1 MNLTRDILDQ
11 QVVDRAGQRLG
22 KVDGVILELRDGEPP
37 RIAAI
42 EIGPVTLLRRV
53 HPRLAALVSRWLS
66 RHGPR
71 TDGTLRI
78 PWSKVQAIG
87 VDLRVDLLAEGTS
100 ARAWEEWL
108 RDHVIRRI
116 PGTPHER

>member
-42 EIGPVTLLRRV
+42 EVGPVTLARRI
-53 HPRLAALVSRWLS
+53 HPRLAAWVEWWLP
-66 RHGPR
+66 RFGPR
-71 TDGTLRI
+71 SVGTLRI
-78 PWSKVQAIG
+78 PWSKVRAIG
-87 VDLRVDLLAEGTS
+87 VDIRVDLVAEGTA

-108 RDHVIRRI
+108 RDHVVRRI
-116 PGTPHER
+116 PGTPQ

>member
-11 QVVDRAGQRLG
+11 QVVDRTGQRLG

-37 RIAAI
+37 RVAAI
-42 EIGPVTLLRRV
+42 EIGPVTLTRRI
-53 HPRLAALVSRWLS
+53 HPRLAQWLGDWLR

-71 TDGTLRI
+71 SDGTLRI
-78 PWSKVQAIG
+78 PWSKVRAIG
-87 VDLRVDLLAEGTS
+87 VDVRVDLIADGTP

-108 RDHVIRRI
+108 REHVVRRI
-116 PGTPHER
+116 PGARE

>member
-11 QVVDRAGQRLG
+11 QVVDPTGQRLG

-37 RIAAI
+37 RVAAI
-42 EIGPVTLLRRV
+42 EIGPVTLTRRI
-53 HPRLAALVSRWLS
+53 HPRLAEWLGGWLR

-71 TDGTLRI
+71 SDGTLRI
-78 PWSKVQAIG
+78 PWSKVRAIG
-87 VDLRVDLLAEGTS
+87 VDVRVDLIADGTP

-108 RDHVIRRI
+108 REHVVRRI
-116 PGTPHER
+116 PGARE

>member
-11 QVVDRAGQRLG
+11 QVVDRTGQRLG
-22 KVDGVILELRDGEPP
+22 KVDGVILELREGQPP

-42 EIGPVTLLRRV
+42 EIGPVTLTRRI
-53 HPRLAALVSRWLS
+53 HPRLAEWLGGWLR

-78 PWSKVQAIG
+78 PWSKVRAIG
-87 VDLRVDLLAEGTS
+87 VDLRVDLVADGTP
-100 ARAWEEWL
+100 ARAWEDWL
-108 RDHVIRRI
+108 REHVIRRI
-116 PGTPHER
+116 PGSRQ

>member
-11 QVVDRAGQRLG
+11 QVVDRTGQRLG

-37 RIAAI
+37 RVAAI
-42 EIGPVTLLRRV
+42 EIGPVTLTRRI
-53 HPRLAALVSRWLS
+53 HPRLAEWLGGWLR

-71 TDGTLRI
+71 SDGTLRI
-78 PWSKVQAIG
+78 PWSKVRAIG
-87 VDLRVDLLAEGTS
+87 VDVRVDLIADGTP

-108 RDHVIRRI
+108 REHVVRRI
-116 PGTPHER
+116 PGARE